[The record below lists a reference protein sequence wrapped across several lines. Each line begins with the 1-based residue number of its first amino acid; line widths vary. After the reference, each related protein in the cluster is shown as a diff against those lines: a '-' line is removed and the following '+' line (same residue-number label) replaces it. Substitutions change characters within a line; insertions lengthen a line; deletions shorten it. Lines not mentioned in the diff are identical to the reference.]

1 MEHPIWYL
9 WRDGVAEGPFPAGQ
23 IQRWVLLGRVRQED
37 SVSPDGEEWGRVD
50 DWAEELVPEVLRAD
64 LTDPYNLQRLEA
76 ARRWADERV
85 DEHPEAYSE
94 ERRAADDGGRQ
105 RMRVLHRRTFGEPG
119 KRGAWRVAVA
129 AAVVAALIGGAWWAA
144 PFDQPPEPD
153 CSAAPAPAVNWSYC
167 DRAGADLQGKDLSGS
182 RLRETQ
188 LREADLRGANLVE
201 ADLSFAYMAEAD
213 LAGADLRGARLFGTD
228 LRGAR
233 LNRAR
238 LKGANLAYAN
248 LRGARLE
255 RVDLEGVRL
264 GNAIWVDGRT
274 CAPESV
280 GTCER

>member
-85 DEHPEAYSE
+85 EDDPESFDV
-94 ERRAADDGGRQ
+94 ERREEVGPARQ
-105 RMRVLHRRTFGEPG
+105 RMRALHRQAFGEKG
-119 KRGAWRVAVA
+119 NRGVWRIGVA
-129 AAVVAALIGGAWWAA
+129 AAVVAGIIGLAWWAS
-144 PFDQPPEPD
+144 PRDEPPTPD
-153 CSAAPAPAVNWSYC
+153 CAAAPAPGVNWSYC
-167 DRAGADLQGKDLSGS
+167 DRAGAELIGKDLSGS
-182 RLRETQ
+182 RMRETGLQ
-188 LREADLRGANLVE
+188 RADLRGANLE
-201 ADLSFAYMAEAD
+201 GSDLSFALMGGAD
-213 LAGADLRGARLFGTD
+213 LAGANLRGARLFGTD
-228 LRGAR
+228 LRGVR

-238 LKGANLAYAN
+238 VAGANMAYAN
-248 LRGARLE
+248 LRGASLE
-255 RVDLEGVRL
+255 RVDLSGVPL

-280 GTCER
+280 GECD